1 MRFCYKRVSTAE
13 QNFDRQLNGLIFDR
27 EFIEKVSGKNTD
39 RPQLQALLS
48 ILRENDEVHVHELSR
63 LARNTKD
70 LLSIVEQ
77 ILESGSGIKFHK
89 ENLHFVSGEKRPP
102 VQDLMLSLLGSI
114 AQFERDLLLE
124 RQREGIALAKQ
135 RGVYK
140 GRQSRFSKDDLRQI
154 SVDFK
159 KTKNKSGLAKRWG
172 ISRAYLYKIAR
183 EHQHI
188 ISKY

>member
-1 MRFCYKRVSTAE
+1 MKFCYKRVSTNE
-13 QNFDRQLNGLIFDR
+13 QNLDRQLNGLVFDR
-27 EFIEKVSGKNTD
+27 EFVEKISAKNTD
-39 RPQLQALLS
+39 RPELKSLLS
-48 ILRENDEVHVHELSR
+48 ILREKDEVHVHELSR

-77 ILESGSGIKFHK
+77 ILESGSSVSFHK
-89 ENLHFVSGEKRPP
+89 ENLHFLAGEKRPP

-140 GRQSRFSKDDLRQI
+140 GRRSRFNKKDLLNI
-154 SVDFK
+154 KSEFK
-159 KTKNKSGLAKRWG
+159 EENNKSKLARKWG
-172 ISRAYLYKIAR
+172 ISRAYLYKLAR
-183 EHQHI
+183 
-188 ISKY
+188 SD